1 MSKYTPRNRLSVTGT
16 MTKKGADRVGF
27 LLGIAA
33 ILAVLLGGIALVI
46 KAAS

>member
-1 MSKYTPRNRLSVTGT
+1 

-27 LLGIAA
+27 LLGIAT

-46 KAAS
+46 KAAN